1 MRLRQIEVFHAVYTS
16 GSVTG
21 AARLLSVSQP
31 SVSKV
36 LAHAEQQLGYALF
49 ERIKGKLVPT
59 PEADRLFGLVSNVY
73 DHVEQLRHVAENLRA
88 SDSGK
93 VRVAATPAFGVDLLP
108 TAVSSYLADHKDTV
122 FEIETLHHDE
132 MADAL
137 IESRIDI
144 GLAFDSTPVPGLR
157 SESVATGEFVVITPR
172 DFEFHTDG
180 PVSIDTLAEF
190 PFIGLSARGPLG
202 RLLSAHL
209 DNSSVQFNRIV
220 YTETYHIAKALVAKG
235 SGVSIIDSVT
245 ARSGDN
251 DSIRCRPLD
260 PPLRYSVDVIRSDNM
275 PLSIPCR
282 RFAEHVAAV
291 VADYLP
297 QPDDHRRG
305 L

>member
-1 MRLRQIEVFHAVYTS
+1 MRLRQIEVFHAVYKS
-16 GSVTG
+16 GSVTN

-36 LAHAEQQLGYALF
+36 LAHAEQQLGYSLF
-49 ERIKGKLVPT
+49 ERIKGRLVPT

-108 TAVSSYLADHKDTV
+108 TAVSSYLADHKDTI

-137 IESRIDI
+137 LESRIDI
-144 GLAFDSTPVPGLR
+144 GLAFDSVPVPGLR
-157 SESVATGEFVVITPR
+157 SKSLATGEFVVITAP
-172 DFEFHTDG
+172 DFEFETGG
-180 PVSIDTLAEF
+180 PISIDALADL

-202 RLLSAHL
+202 RLLTAHL
-209 DNSSVQFNRIV
+209 DNSAVQFNRIV

-245 ARSGDN
+245 ARSGD
-251 DSIRCRPLD
+251 SESVRCWSLE
-260 PPLRYSVDVIRSDNM
+260 PPLKYSVDVMRSDSM
-275 PLSIPCR
+275 PLSILCQ
-282 RFAEHVAAV
+282 RFIEHIAGIVN
-291 VADYLP
+291 DFLSP
-297 QPDDHRRG
+297 LERS
-305 L
+305 